1 MKKYLTKPLLY
12 NILIAIGLTFVL
24 LMLVNW
30 GLRIYTR
37 HGQTLAVPDIKGLKF
52 DAATDTLAKYH
63 LDYEVM
69 DSAYMTDKPPLSI
82 IEQSPKPGTSV
93 KSGRTIYLT
102 INALGAPLAEIPDLI
117 GKSSFK
123 YAKIQLEGIG
133 FKVGEP
139 MYKPDPHRDALI
151 GMLVDGR
158 PLKAGTRIPKGTTI
172 TLLVG
177 QGLANTSIP
186 VPYVI
191 GLPFEEAATKLRE
204 EFNLSIGAVTMS
216 EGMTEADKARA
227 FVYKQSPT
235 FRSGRIH
242 LGEEVDLW
250 LAKEMPE
257 DIVVHPEWYNS
268 TEEVDS
274 TSK

>member
-12 NILIAIGLTFVL
+12 NILIAIGVTIVL

-30 GLRIYTR
+30 GLRVYTR
-37 HGQTLAVPDIKGLKF
+37 HGQTLSVPDLKGLNF

-63 LDYEVM
+63 LDFEVM
-69 DSAYMTDKPPLSI
+69 DSAYMTDKPPLSV

-102 INALGAPLAEIPDLI
+102 INAIGAPLADVPDLI
-117 GKSSFK
+117 GKSSYK

-139 MYKPDPHRDALI
+139 VYKPDPHRDALI
-151 GMLVDGR
+151 GMLIDGR
-158 PLKAGTRIPKGTTI
+158 PIKAGTKVPKGTTI

-177 QGLANTSIP
+177 EGLANTSIS
-186 VPYVI
+186 VPYFI
-191 GLPFEEAATKLRE
+191 GLRYDEAVIKIKEEY
-204 EFNLSIGAVTMS
+204 NLSIGAVTMAD
-216 EGMTEADKARA
+216 GMTDKDRPNA
-227 FVYKQSPT
+227 FVYKQSPAHG
-235 FRSGRIH
+235 SGRIH

-250 LAKEMPE
+250 LAKEMPDNIE
-257 DIVVHPEWYNS
+257 VHPEWYNS
-268 TEEVDS
+268 TDDQD
-274 TSK
+274 TLGN